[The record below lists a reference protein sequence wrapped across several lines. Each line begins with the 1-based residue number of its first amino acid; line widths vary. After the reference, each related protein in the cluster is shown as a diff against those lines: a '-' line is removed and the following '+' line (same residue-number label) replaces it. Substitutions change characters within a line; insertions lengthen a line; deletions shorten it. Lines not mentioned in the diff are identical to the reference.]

1 MTALIEA
8 LLVFLF
14 FSVIPL
20 SATERIEELR
30 WNKNPEADVVRY
42 EVFRGIEKIGE
53 TSGTSLKVVLPLDG
67 CTVAIRAVNAAG
79 IQSAMSSPLTVP
91 SIWSRV
97 LVVVQFSHDLTTWGA
112 SFTPATRFARAKII
126 TP

>member
-1 MTALIEA
+1 MKTLFLI
-8 LLVFLF
+8 LSLIL
-14 FSVIPL
+14 PL
-20 SATERIEELR
+20 TATERVEELR

-79 IQSAMSSPLTVP
+79 IQSAMSSPLVVP

-97 LVVVQFSHDLTTWGA
+97 LVVVQFSHDLTTWNE

>member
-1 MTALIEA
+1 MKTLFLI
-8 LLVFLF
+8 LSLIL
-14 FSVIPL
+14 PL
-20 SATERIEELR
+20 TATERVEELR

-79 IQSAMSSPLTVP
+79 IQSAMSSPLVVP

-97 LVVVQFSHDLTTWGA
+97 LVVVQFSHDLTTWGE
-112 SFTPATRFARAKII
+112 SFTPAARFARAKII